1 MQVGLTFDDV
11 LLIPRRSRVLPQE
24 TDVHT
29 QLSRRIALAIPIV
42 SAAMDTVTEGELAIA
57 LAKEGGV
64 GIIHRNLSTE
74 AQAEE
79 VRKVKRYESGVIKD
93 PFTLTPDEPVRKATQ
108 LMQTHHISGVP
119 IVNQETGKLEGLLT
133 KRDLQ
138 FQTDD
143 AEPIANLMTPR
154 ARLVTAPPGTS
165 FEEAKRTLHQH
176 RIEKLPLVDEQGRLR
191 GLITTKDI
199 NKTITH
205 PNASKDAH
213 GRLIV
218 GAAVATALD
227 MEREERLVEAEVD
240 FIVVDTAHG
249 HSERVLKKVKALKRA
264 FPDLEVIAG
273 NVVTAQATR
282 DLIEAGVDAIKVGIG
297 PGTICTTRLIA
308 GVGVPQLTAIL
319 DCVQAAK
326 PHGVPVIADGGI
338 RFSGDIVKA
347 LAAGAS
353 SVMIGSL
360 LAGTQEAPGELFNLK
375 GETYKTYRGMG
386 SLPAMLAGSRERYFW
401 EGSAEPIAEGIEGRV
416 RYRGPLANVI
426 HQLVGG
432 LRAGMG
438 YCGAPD
444 ILTLQREHEFLQI
457 TGAALRE
464 SHPHDIQITREAP
477 NYRFDDHERE

>member
-11 LLIPRRSRVLPQE
+11 LLVPRRSPVLPQE

-29 QLSRRIALAIPIV
+29 RLSRHITLAIPIA
-42 SAAMDTVTEGELAIA
+42 SAAMDTVTEAELAIA

-64 GIIHRNLSTE
+64 GVIHRNLSTE

-93 PFTLTPDEPVRKATQ
+93 PFTLAPEEPVCQAIE
-108 LMQTHHISGVP
+108 LMRSRNISGVP
-119 IVNQETGKLEGLLT
+119 IVNRETGQLEGLLT

-143 AEPIANLMTPR
+143 DEPIAKLMTPR
-154 ARLVTAPPGTS
+154 SRLVTAPPGTS
-165 FEEAKRTLHQH
+165 FEEAKRILHQH

-199 NKTITH
+199 NKMITH

-273 NVVTAQATR
+273 NVATAEATR
-282 DLIEAGVDAIKVGIG
+282 DLIEAGADAVKVGIG
-297 PGTICTTRLIA
+297 PSAICTTRVIA
-308 GVGVPQLTAIL
+308 GVGVPQLTAVL
-319 DCVQAAK
+319 ACVESAK
-326 PHGVPVIADGGI
+326 PHGVPIIADGGI
-338 RFSGDIVKA
+338 RYSGDILKA

-386 SLPAMLAGSRERYFW
+386 SLPAMLAGSRDRYFW
-401 EGSAEPIAEGIEGRV
+401 EGSAEPIAEGVEARV
-416 RYRGPLANVI
+416 RYRGPLADVI

-438 YCGAPD
+438 YCGTPD
-444 ILTLQREHEFLQI
+444 IPTLQREHEFIQI
-457 TGAALRE
+457 TGAGLRE
-464 SHPHDIQITREAP
+464 SHPHDVQITREAP
-477 NYRFDDHERE
+477 NYRFDDRESE